1 MYFANLAKLATS
13 AFKKQIPLNQ
23 KILDIILEHKSRNK
37 EQTNIR
43 TFIESACLNITQ
55 DVGVDNA
62 AADSMQQNINNI
74 ASIFEPILAVCLVI
88 DEIYCGIDIESIS
101 YRPHINYLIN
111 SLKLHKNINIELNI
125 ALDDENYHALQEYI
139 YEVSRYL
146 ILYISTGN
154 AYQGYSEQELQQW
167 FDLC

>member
-55 DVGVDNA
+55 ELGVDNA
-62 AADSMQQNINNI
+62 VADSTQQNINNI
-74 ASIFEPILAVCLVI
+74 ASIFEPILAVCLAI

-101 YRPHINYLIN
+101 YMPHINYLIN
-111 SLKLHKNINIELNI
+111 SLKLHKNINIELNS

-139 YEVSRYL
+139 YEISRYL
-146 ILYISTGN
+146 ILYILTGN
-154 AYQGYSEQELQQW
+154 IYQGYSEQELQQW
-167 FDLC
+167 FDLY